1 MGRVLGWPVP
11 PITCRPLG
19 YVPRSCTRSA
29 VTHCALPQ
37 VRPEPRRGRPHL
49 QADRKRASQAACASN
64 SAIPS
69 GPGTETTG
77 RMRPPGSAS
86 HSRGLSAA
94 GPPGAGPIVL
104 LSPFLNPA
112 SPRPGGSARAGSSS
126 APPDTIG
133 PGPAPVACQGALCGS
148 TCSGT
153 RYARTAG
160 MSRETADLGA
170 RQSGHPRKGSR
181 SAREYTRSGRQSEPA
196 TPVGRW
202 RGARCRRVLFQR
214 PPVRTPRASFP
225 ARGSPAIT
233 P

>member
-29 VTHCALPQ
+29 ATHCALPQ

-94 GPPGAGPIVL
+94 GPPVAEPIVP
-104 LSPFLNPA
+104 LSPFLNP
-112 SPRPGGSARAGSSS
+112 PLPARAG
-126 APPDTIG
+126 PPAGLLQCAARYDR
-133 PGPAPVACQGALCGS
+133 PGPAPMACQGALCGS

-196 TPVGRW
+196 TR
-202 RGARCRRVLFQR
+202 QMS
-214 PPVRTPRASFP
+214 ASTAP
-225 ARGSPAIT
+225 
-233 P
+233 